1 MAGEAVLIGGPLGQA
16 VYAKSIPK
24 WFQDGGVV
32 QNAQSVRESWVAVSD
47 SQAEAARLI
56 DQAIKDS
63 GATWQ
68 GAAADTMRAATTP
81 LSSWALAASDGARTA
96 AGAMTDAA
104 DAYSQAKNS
113 VQPSVALPDQ
123 PWYQDF
129 VPWDTDYDKAV
140 EKSAAVDAQNMRV
153 YEEYGNRIGQIT
165 ASMPQFD
172 SPEEING
179 SVEDTSSATIDSTQ
193 GYTGYDGRVGSSGVG
208 QGSYVPGGYQ
218 PGVSTAGYAVPPGS
232 GGNSTTVPSW
242 STSPAVA
249 NPGSAYP
256 GGVGGTYPSG
266 GGQSGAGGYGG
277 GAGSGGYTGGGGGYV
292 GGGYPGGSAGSGGRY
307 TPGVGGASGSA
318 GSGGGRGGVGGASGG
333 LGKAGV
339 EGAGGAGGGGLG
351 RAGGFGGAGGFGSG
365 GLGSGGSAAALG
377 AGGSSGV
384 GGSGSG
390 GVGAGAAGATG
401 ARGAAGGMGAAGMG
415 GAGGGRGQ
423 GSEDVEHSAKYLE
436 ATDAYYEDD
445 RLVAPPVIGG

>member
-1 MAGEAVLIGGPLGQA
+1 M
-16 VYAKSIPK
+16 YAKSIPK

-32 QNAQSVRESWVAVSD
+32 QNAQSVREGWAAVSD
-47 SQAEAARLI
+47 SQEEAARLI

-104 DAYSQAKNS
+104 DAYSRAKNS

-153 YEEYGNRIGQIT
+153 YEEYGNRISQIT

-172 SPEEING
+172 SPEETNG
-179 SVEDTSSATIDSTQ
+179 SVEDPASSKIDSAQ
-193 GYTGYDGRVGSSGVG
+193 EHSGYDGRVGSSGFG
-208 QGSYVPGGYQ
+208 QGSYTPSAYQ
-218 PGVSTAGYAVPPGS
+218 PGVSTAGYAVPPG
-232 GGNSTTVPSW
+232 GGGGSTTLPSW
-242 STSPAVA
+242 SASPAVA
-249 NPGSAYP
+249 NPGSTYP
-256 GGVGGTYPSG
+256 GGVGSTYPSG
-266 GGQSGAGGYGG
+266 GGGQSGTGGT
-277 GAGSGGYTGGGGGYV
+277 GSGGYAGGGYV
-292 GGGYPGGSAGSGGRY
+292 GGGGYTGGGYPGGSGGVGGGGYRPGGGSGGSSSYAGGR
-307 TPGVGGASGSA
+307 GGA
-318 GSGGGRGGVGGASGG
+318 GGVGGASGG
-333 LGKAGV
+333 IGRTGGF
-339 EGAGGAGGGGLG
+339 GAGGAGS
-351 RAGGFGGAGGFGSG
+351 GGAGGFGKSG
-365 GLGSGGSAAALG
+365 GVGGAGGFGGSGAGSLGGGGSAAALG
-377 AGGSSGV
+377 AGGSSGI
-384 GGSGSG
+384 GGSSGTGGG
-390 GVGAGAAGATG
+390 GVTGAAG
-401 ARGAAGGMGAAGMG
+401 ARGAAGGM